1 MRGFKLSRVVRC
13 SAAFAAALGA
23 LGMIGV
29 ASAQAATVQ
38 VCPSCTVKTLGAAIS
53 GLAPDSVDTIDLGA
67 GTYEESVTIPSD
79 ITTLSILGAGVG
91 QTTIEGD
98 PATIAG
104 NEFTPAGAGA
114 AYPIIFDNGAQSVT
128 ISNLTI
134 DGMDAGAAVRSDAG
148 TAPFVG
154 IGEYNGNLTVN
165 DVSITGLADGPPDT
179 QTTGE
184 AIYAVNE
191 AGASTPTLNVEN
203 SVLSDYQQ
211 GGIVVRGNSNLNVQ
225 LTGNTLSGDGGP
237 ANADGILV
245 AALSG
250 GAGPKGTITGN
261 TVTGGRTQ
269 PNQPV
274 LTNGSGD
281 SAGIRLDDVESTTV
295 SGNAVTGSDV
305 GVWSTAAS
313 GQTNTISTNTLE
325 DNLDADVLAGYGA
338 NVVTANTIGSL
349 ANEAATP
356 AGVLIAGY
364 FGDPASAAAT
374 VTANTIAGTDSAVE
388 LATGSVAGAPTPSA
402 TITNNALFGNTN
414 GVENATTA
422 TVNAIDNWWGCN
434 GGPGAD
440 GCPEILRPNPGTD
453 GAVTASPYLVFA
465 VSAPGSIVP
474 GANATVVAGIRQDS
488 AGTAFPSGPF
498 PSGPAVALSTTAG
511 SLPTSETLSDGEVA
525 TTLTGTPLGAAIITG
540 TLNGQNATATVTTA
554 NAAGAGSGGSAPS
567 TITTTVTVP
576 ATVAPLISFF
586 GSSAISLLLAS
597 NPGGELAVTCVDGC
611 AAQVSG
617 SIVLKERNAKHKL
630 ITKTLTL
637 ATTPL
642 TLSADGSTIYSVPL
656 STRQRATLKPAL
668 RATLTLNVLAR
679 DDSTGKTV
687 SDSKTFALTRS

>member
-1 MRGFKLSRVVRC
+1 MRGFKLSRGMRSSVAV
-13 SAAFAAALGA
+13 AAAVGA
-23 LGMIGV
+23 LGTIGV

-53 GLAPDSVDTIDLGA
+53 GLAPNSVDTIDLGA
-67 GTYEESVTIPSD
+67 GTYQESVTIPSD
-79 ITTLSILGAGVG
+79 ITTLSIVGAGVG
-91 QTTIEGD
+91 QTTIEAN

-104 NEFTPAGAGA
+104 NAFTPAGASA

-134 DGMDAGAAVRSDAG
+134 DGMDAGATVRSDAG

-179 QTTGE
+179 QATGE

-191 AGASTPTLNVEN
+191 AGASTPTLSITN

-211 GGIVVRGNSNLNVQ
+211 GGIVVKGNSNLNVE

-237 ANADGILV
+237 ANANGIWV

-250 GAGPKGTITGN
+250 GAGPKGAIAGN
-261 TVTGGRTQ
+261 IVTGALTQ

-281 SAGIRLDDVESTTV
+281 SAGIRLDDVESIAV
-295 SGNAVTGSDV
+295 SGNSVTGSDV
-305 GVWSTAAS
+305 GVWSTAAA
-313 GQTNTISTNTLE
+313 GQTNTISANTLE
-325 DNLDADVLAGYGA
+325 DNLDADALAGYGA

-349 ANEAATP
+349 PNEAATP
-356 AGVLIAGY
+356 AGVLVAGY

-374 VTANTIAGTDSAVE
+374 VTANTIQGSDSAVE
-388 LATGSVAGAPTPSA
+388 LATGSVAGAPTPAA

-414 GVENATTA
+414 GVENATIA

-434 GGPGAD
+434 GGPGAG
-440 GCPEILRPNPGTD
+440 GCPEILRPSPGTD

-488 AGTAFPSGPF
+488 AGTSFPSGPF
-498 PSGPAVALSTTAG
+498 PSGPAVALSSTAG
-511 SLPTSETLSDGEVA
+511 SIPASETLSDGEVA

-540 TLNGQNATATVTTA
+540 TLNGQSATATVTTA
-554 NAAGAGSGGSAPS
+554 NATSSGSGGSAPS

-576 ATVAPLISFF
+576 ATVGPLISFVSS
-586 GSSAISLLLAS
+586 GSLSLLLAS
-597 NPGGELAVTCVDGC
+597 NPGGELALTCVDGC

-637 ATTPL
+637 AATPL
-642 TLSADGSTIYSVPL
+642 TITADGSTLYSVAL
-656 STRQRATLKPAL
+656 SAKQRTLL
-668 RATLTLNVLAR
+668 RRAVRAILTLNVLAR